1 MIRNSVTFNQY
12 TTRRDVERQS
22 NFIALKTMRLAELMS
37 RNSLYLLLIPVVGK
51 ALDEAMHMAQCDN
64 VYCSRRLAN
73 V

>member
-1 MIRNSVTFNQY
+1 
-12 TTRRDVERQS
+12 
-22 NFIALKTMRLAELMS
+22 MRLAELMS